1 MEVDMGVLDYL
12 FEQAAGRP
20 VSNDDLK
27 EKARE
32 VAHGVD
38 DLGEFKGSDGWLQ
51 RWKKRNHVA
60 IRRGTN
66 EIRKLPEDFG
76 GKVSDF
82 KNAVHTKRREQDY
95 TLANMDETMVRFD
108 MAPKSINN
116 IKGENTVRIA
126 TTGGAKKGFTVA
138 LTALANGTKLPAYI
152 VFKEGQLARVPQE

>member
-1 MEVDMGVLDYL
+1 MGVLDYL
-12 FEQAAGRP
+12 LDEQAAGRP

-32 VAHGVD
+32 VARGVD

-51 RWKKRNHVA
+51 RWKKRNRVA

-66 EIRKLPEDFG
+66 ESQKLPEDFG
-76 GKVSDF
+76 GQVSDF

-95 TLANMDETMVRFD
+95 TLANIGNVHETMVRFD
-108 MAPKSINN
+108 MAPKSTNN

-126 TTGGAKKGFTVA
+126 TTGGAKKGFTVV
-138 LTALANGTKLPAYI
+138 LLHLPM
-152 VFKEGQLARVPQE
+152 VRNCKHM